1 MMMDAALCRP
11 FLNDLYNLGIFNDTS
26 TRENVRDNKYLELSL
41 NTMLATSFPSEKSGA
56 SFSIESIYLPE
67 ECPQRN
73 ITAFVFVRAHSAI
86 TSTSIC
92 QIAVLSIYLFLGNC
106 FSNFFAGQT
115 QNTIKNGRWNKITES
130 TIVRGLQRL
139 GTQPFHVRYCC
150 YC

>member
-73 ITAFVFVRAHSAI
+73 ITAFDFVRAN
-86 TSTSIC
+86 STLPY
-92 QIAVLSIYLFLGNC
+92 LSVRSPSTYLLGNC
-106 FSNFFAGQT
+106 FLKTSLPG
-115 QNTIKNGRWNKITES
+115 KHTE
-130 TIVRGLQRL
+130 RDQKWQLE
-139 GTQPFHVRYCC
+139 
-150 YC
+150 